1 MVDLHCH
8 ILPGLDDGARTIDDA
23 LEMAR
28 AAAGAG
34 IARVVATPHIRD
46 DHPFALELMDERLG
60 TLREAL
66 VKAEIPVKVARG
78 GEVALSKIAELDDET
93 LTTLCIGMGHYLLV
107 ESPHTEVTGLLER
120 VVFELQ
126 SRGFRPLLAHPER
139 SPSLLRDLPRLERL
153 VERGVLCSVTAGSM
167 QGKFGTTVQRFTA
180 ELFAAGLVHNVASDS
195 HDSRRRPPSLRE
207 GFWSMEQLLPGL
219 GDQSEW
225 FTADVPSAIL
235 SGRELPTRPA
245 IVEPRP
251 RGLRR
256 LLVGAKRAA

>member
-23 LEMAR
+23 LDMAR
-28 AAAGAG
+28 AAASAG
-34 IARVVATPHIRD
+34 IARMVATPHIRD
-46 DHPFALELMDERLG
+46 DHPFPLELMDERLG

-66 VKAEIPVKVARG
+66 VEADIPVKVARG
-78 GEVALSKIAELDDET
+78 GEVALSKVTELDDET
-93 LTTLCIGMGHYLLV
+93 LATLCIGMGAYLLV

-139 SPSLLRDLPRLERL
+139 CPSFLSDLPRLERL

-167 QGKFGTTVQRFTA
+167 QGQFGTTVQRFTA
-180 ELFAAGLVHNVASDS
+180 TLFAAGLVHNVASDS
-195 HDSRRRPPSLRE
+195 HDARRRPPGLSQA
-207 GFWSMEQLLPGL
+207 FWSMERLIPGL

-225 FTADVPSAIL
+225 FTTEVPTAIL
-235 SGRELPTRPA
+235 AGRELPARPA
-245 IVEPRP
+245 MVAPR
-251 RGLRR
+251 RGGLRR
-256 LLVGAKRAA
+256 LRSGAKRVA